1 MKLVLFMC
9 LSLASLNLL
18 AENWLKTGVN
28 ARGDMFYIDTD
39 SIENENDI
47 VYYQNLIDFAQPA
60 SSKAR
65 SHISK
70 YKVDCVENKQTW
82 LDYQYYSQH
91 MGKGK
96 RVTELLPVWNHY
108 GSTLNEIRSL
118 TVGTV
123 EYDVMK
129 TACGTVGKYKNLR

>member
-1 MKLVLFMC
+1 MKLVLFIC
-9 LSLASLNLL
+9 LFFTSLNLS
-18 AENWLKTGVN
+18 AESWFKAGVN

-39 SIENENDI
+39 NIENENEF
-47 VYYQNLIDFAQPA
+47 VYYYNLIDFAQPTA
-60 SSKAR
+60 LKAR

-96 RVTELLPVWNHY
+96 RVTESLPVWNHY

-118 TVGTV
+118 TVGSV

-129 TACGTVGKYKNLR
+129 TACDSVGKDNSLR

>member
-1 MKLVLFMC
+1 MKLALFIC
-9 LSLASLNLL
+9 IFFASLNLS
-18 AENWLKTGVN
+18 AESWLKAGVN
-28 ARGDMFYIDTD
+28 ARGDTFYIDTD
-39 SIENENDI
+39 SIENENEV

-108 GSTLNEIRSL
+108 GSTLNEIRNL
-118 TVGTV
+118 TVGSV

-129 TACGTVGKYKNLR
+129 TVCGTVGMYKNLR

>member
-1 MKLVLFMC
+1 MKLVLFIC
-9 LSLASLNLL
+9 IFFASLNLS
-18 AENWLKTGVN
+18 AESWLKAGVN
-28 ARGDMFYIDTD
+28 ARGDTFYIDTD
-39 SIENENDI
+39 SIEKENEV
-47 VYYQNLIDFAQPA
+47 VYYQNLVDFAQPTA
-60 SSKAR
+60 LRAR

-96 RVTELLPVWNHY
+96 IVTKSLPVWNHY

-118 TVGTV
+118 TVGSV

-129 TACGTVGKYKNLR
+129 TACGSVGKDKNLR

>member
-1 MKLVLFMC
+1 MKLVLFIC
-9 LSLASLNLL
+9 LSLASLNLA
-18 AENWLKTGVN
+18 AESLLKAGVN

-39 SIENENDI
+39 SIENENNI
-47 VYYQNLIDFAQPA
+47 VYYQNLIDFAQPV

-82 LDYQYYSQH
+82 LDYQYYSGH

-96 RVTELLPVWNHY
+96 RVTESLPVWNHY

-118 TVGTV
+118 PVGSV
-123 EYDVMK
+123 EYEVMQ
-129 TACGTVGKYKNLR
+129 TACGAIGK

>member
-1 MKLVLFMC
+1 MKLALFIC
-9 LSLASLNLL
+9 IFFASLNLS
-18 AENWLKTGVN
+18 AESWLKAGVN
-28 ARGDMFYIDTD
+28 ARGDMFYIDID
-39 SIENENDI
+39 NIENENEV
-47 VYYQNLIDFAQPA
+47 VYYHNLIDFAQPTP
-60 SSKAR
+60 SKAR

-108 GSTLNEIRSL
+108 GSTLNEIRNL
-118 TVGTV
+118 TVGSV

-129 TACGTVGKYKNLR
+129 TVCGTVGMNKNLR

>member
-1 MKLVLFMC
+1 MKLVLFIC
-9 LSLASLNLL
+9 LSLVSLNLL
-18 AENWLKTGVN
+18 AENWLKAGVN
-28 ARGDMFYIDTD
+28 ARGDMFYIDID
-39 SIENENDI
+39 NIENENEV
-47 VYYQNLIDFAQPA
+47 VYYQSLIDFAQPTA
-60 SSKAR
+60 LKAR

-96 RVTELLPVWNHY
+96 RVTESLPVWNHY

-118 TVGTV
+118 TLGSV
-123 EYDVMK
+123 EYEVMK
-129 TACGTVGKYKNLR
+129 TACGTLGKY

>member
-1 MKLVLFMC
+1 MKLVLFIC
-9 LSLASLNLL
+9 LFFTSLNLS
-18 AENWLKTGVN
+18 AESWFKAGVN

-39 SIENENDI
+39 NIENENEF
-47 VYYQNLIDFAQPA
+47 VYYHNLIDFAQPMVL
-60 SSKAR
+60 KAR

-70 YKVDCVENKQTW
+70 YKVDCVKNKQTW

-96 RVTELLPVWNHY
+96 RVTESLPVWNHY

-118 TVGTV
+118 TVGSV

-129 TACGTVGKYKNLR
+129 TACDSVGKDNSLR